1 MPLPELNSPDF
12 STWFGAPMALDPEN
26 PGIFHGS
33 PNEGITL
40 TEVLY
45 VQNPR
50 AQGKRRGE
58 SWSAVIRV
66 VIPDGED
73 LETSL
78 QAGGFD
84 INNIRLLGLLKSD
97 RP

>member
-1 MPLPELNSPDF
+1 
-12 STWFGAPMALDPEN
+12 MALDPEN